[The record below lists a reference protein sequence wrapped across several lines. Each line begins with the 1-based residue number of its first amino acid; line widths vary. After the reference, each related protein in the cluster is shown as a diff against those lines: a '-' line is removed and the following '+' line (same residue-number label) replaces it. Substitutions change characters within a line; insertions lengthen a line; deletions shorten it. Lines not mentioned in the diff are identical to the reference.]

1 MKNRIF
7 CLIIAI
13 FLIMLGAAI
22 ISEGAVLKKQ
32 ITNFKYQNQEVYLG
46 TATITGDGTELNT
59 TVETTAEND
68 LVIRTDTETSFIDLY
83 ITYSMTCNGLTDS
96 GVTTLLIQ
104 VNGET
109 KGHNESATLNFKEG
123 DLFFENLEV
132 KWGDVLSFEI
142 GAAYTNGF
150 PPFVESDL
158 AVGGGIISKKAR
170 IQSMPNFTIF
180 RLFKSLQNIF
190 SKNIIY

>member
-1 MKNRIF
+1 MKNRAIT
-7 CLIIAI
+7 LIIAI
-13 FLIMLGAAI
+13 FLIMLGTTI
-22 ISEGAVLKKQ
+22 ITEGAILKKQ
-32 ITNFKYQNQEVYLG
+32 ITNVNYQNQEVYLG
-46 TATITGDGTELNT
+46 TATMIGDGTELNT
-59 TVETTAEND
+59 TIETTAEND
-68 LVIRTDTETSFIDLY
+68 LVIRTESETSLIDLY
-83 ITYSMTCNGLTDS
+83 VSYSMECNGLTDS

-123 DLFFENLEV
+123 ELIIKNLEV

-170 IQSMPNFTIF
+170 IQSMPYFTLF
-180 RLFKSLQNIF
+180 RLLQNIF